1 MENDYRFTLVDAD
14 ENVIDRCAD
23 YETACQI
30 AGEYAAIEQESA
42 FIIDNEAEFRGIQRY
57 QVDPDCLPRPIRL
70 AQAGAS

>member
-30 AGEYAAIEQESA
+30 AGEYAAVEQESA
-42 FIIDNEAEFRGIQRY
+42 FIIDNEAELRSVQRY
-57 QVDPDCLPRPIRL
+57 QVDPDCLPRAIKMM
-70 AQAGAS
+70 QVGMS